1 MPTHDHDSVFRPTEG
16 QTAASL
22 QDGILNG
29 TWYLRALLEALEK
42 VQGFKSPLLPE
53 TLSGLACIG
62 QEITQ
67 QIDEKVQALVR
78 LTP

>member
-29 TWYLRALLEALEK
+29 TWYLRALLDALEK
-42 VQGFKSPLLPE
+42 VHGVDVLLLE
-53 TLSGLACIG
+53 TPSGLACLG
-62 QEITQ
+62 QEITHR
-67 QIDEKVQALVR
+67 IGEKVQALVR